1 MKFFSKVYDHERSD
15 SWATSLRKQ
24 RFALF
29 KSFIEE
35 TINSTDFLQE
45 RPLRILDV
53 GGKPSIWHQSGFLSE
68 FANVEITLL
77 NISPIQVSDPR
88 LKTVIGDAR
97 NMDFADHEFD
107 VVFSNSVIEHVGNY
121 DDQARMAK
129 EVMRVGKRFFI
140 QTPNLYFPI
149 EPHFVFPF
157 FQFLPL
163 SVKVLLINH
172 FRLGWVGPVPDKQEA
187 IKTVSEIRLLSKQ
200 EFTKLFPNANI
211 FEEKIFGLTKS
222 FIAYSGQN
230 STEY

>member
-1 MKFFSKVYDHERSD
+1 MKTISKLYDHERSD

-29 KSFIEE
+29 KSLIEE

-68 FANVEITLL
+68 FTNVEITLL
-77 NISPIQVSDPR
+77 NISPISVSDPR

-97 NMDFADHEFD
+97 NMDFADHAFD

-121 DDQARMAK
+121 DDQVRMAK

-172 FRLGWVGPVPDKQEA
+172 FRLGWRGPVHDKQEA
-187 IKTVSEIRLLSKQ
+187 IKTVSEIRLLSKK
-200 EFTKLFPNANI
+200 EFTQLFPKANI

-222 FIAYSGQN
+222 FIAYSAQN
-230 STEY
+230 TTKY

>member
-1 MKFFSKVYDHERSD
+1 MNIFRTIYDNQRSD
-15 SWATSLRKQ
+15 SWATTLRKQ

-29 KSFIEE
+29 KSLIEE
-35 TINSTDFLQE
+35 TIKSTDSLQE
-45 RPLRILDV
+45 SPLRILDV

-68 FANVEITLL
+68 FTNVEITLL
-77 NISPIQVSDPR
+77 NIAPIPVFDPR
-88 LKTVIGDAR
+88 LKTLIGDAR
-97 NMDFADHEFD
+97 NINFADHEFD

-121 DDQARMAK
+121 DDQVRMAK

-149 EPHFVFPF
+149 EPHFLFPF

-172 FRLGWVGPVPDKQEA
+172 FRLGWVGPIPDKQEA

-200 EFTKLFPNANI
+200 EFAQLFPQANI

-230 STEY
+230 NTKY